1 MEHNN
6 TVCEGHFSLAKW
18 ELSETKRALLVTI
31 AKSGRARAPSAPSSW
46 ISPIISSVFL
56 SSIACAKEKCLDR
69 HSFVNLLW
77 GLETALSCSN
87 SKHMQTHLKFPCIKV
102 IGLQWFTINLSIILS
117 LVGFRDISKD
127 NDLYCQK
134 LLIVKRWGSPLKRE
148 CAAFCQFWKILVGK
162 EGQTRNRW
170 QCLTI
175 QWLKC
180 PVSF

>member
-1 MEHNN
+1 MGTFWNKKGTFGHNCKIWES
-6 TVCEGHFSLAKW
+6 TCPQRPQFMDITHYFFS
-18 ELSETKRALLVTI
+18 I
-31 AKSGRARAPSAPSSW
+31 
-46 ISPIISSVFL
+46 FL